1 MYRDE
6 AAIVAF
12 SVYEHEDLEGRLL
25 ERDASFTR
33 AALPNNT
40 VVMDWSLPFH
50 MLGTYT
56 STSLL

>member
-40 VVMDWSLPFH
+40 VVM
-50 MLGTYT
+50 Y
-56 STSLL
+56 